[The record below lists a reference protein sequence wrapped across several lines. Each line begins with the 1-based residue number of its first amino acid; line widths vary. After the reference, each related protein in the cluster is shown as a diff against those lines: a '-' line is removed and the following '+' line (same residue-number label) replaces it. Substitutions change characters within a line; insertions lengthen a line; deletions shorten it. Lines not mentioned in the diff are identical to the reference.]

1 MFFIPSNIVTFSV
14 DGGVLLGMSRVVIFF
29 DVFYFL
35 ISSSI
40 ILLESQNVAEP
51 KVHSVLISHP
61 TYVNFNFS
69 QKLPIA
75 TKTLHTHS
83 T

>member
-29 DVFYFL
+29 NVFYFL

-61 TYVNFNFS
+61 TYVNFNLS
-69 QKLPIA
+69 QKLSID